1 MIPAPDLL
9 HAFLRH
15 LAEDERKAAST
26 VAGYRAELELLV
38 RRGVALVPE
47 ALGAHLTWLPDGAPV
62 AATTRNRR
70 LSILRA
76 FVRWLLAR
84 GELAADP
91 LAGIR
96 RAKVPRRHRSALT
109 AADLER
115 VVGVLLAEPPSW
127 RRTRDG
133 TLLLLFFYT
142 GLRLAEA
149 HRLDVDQV
157 DLAGGVL
164 RGALRKGGDV
174 TDVVLHPCLAA
185 QLAVWMQVRPR
196 PKEAVSFPRGNERPA
211 TDVPT
216 GCLFPAERGA
226 RLSKRQIQKRLK
238 ALGEAAGLGVALH
251 PHLLRHAHATG
262 LLREG
267 VATAVIQQSMNH
279 HALATTELY
288 LHGDLGLVRLA
299 IARLPALPLVPPGD
313 PPRR

>member
-1 MIPAPDLL
+1 
-9 HAFLRH
+9 
-15 LAEDERKAAST
+15 
-26 VAGYRAELELLV
+26 
-38 RRGVALVPE
+38 
-47 ALGAHLTWLPDGAPV
+47 
-62 AATTRNRR
+62 
-70 LSILRA
+70 
-76 FVRWLLAR
+76 
-84 GELAADP
+84 
-91 LAGIR
+91 
-96 RAKVPRRHRSALT
+96 PRRSRSAL
-109 AADLER
+109 AQADLER

-142 GLRLAEA
+142 GLRLTEA

-157 DLAGGVL
+157 DLGGGVL
-164 RGALRKGGDV
+164 RAALRKGGDV

-185 QLAVWMQVRPR
+185 QLAVWLQVRPR
-196 PKEAVSFPRGNERPA
+196 AQAGASFSQENESTPA
-211 TDVPT
+211 

>member
-1 MIPAPDLL
+1 MDPTSDLL

-26 VAGYRAELELLV
+26 VAGYRAELELLL
-38 RRGVALVPE
+38 RRRVALVPE
-47 ALGAHLTWLPDGAPV
+47 ALAAHLTWQPGGAPV

-70 LSILRA
+70 LSILRS
-76 FVRWLLAR
+76 FVRWLVAR
-84 GELAADP
+84 GVLKEDP
-91 LAGIR
+91 LTGIR
-96 RAKVPRRHRSALT
+96 RAKVPRRSRAALT
-109 AADLER
+109 AVDLER
-115 VVGVLLAEPPSW
+115 VVGVLLAESPSW

-149 HRLDVDQV
+149 YRLDVDQV
-157 DLAGGVL
+157 DLAAGVL
-164 RGALRKGGDV
+164 RGAVRKGGDV

-185 QLAVWMQVRPR
+185 QLAVWLQVR
-196 PKEAVSFPRGNERPA
+196 AGFSVSALFLRGN
-211 TDVPT
+211 TD
-216 GCLFPAERGA
+216 

-267 VATAVIQQSMNH
+267 VATAIIQQSMNH

-288 LHGDLGLVRLA
+288 LHGDLGLVRDA
-299 IARLPALPLVPPGD
+299 VARLPTLPLVPPGD